1 MKCAAFIV
9 YPPPAI
15 VAEGVYNN
23 HPRAL
28 HADIIFYT
36 ASPSGNAAAFK
47 TGAAVARS
55 IKSTFPP

>member
-9 YPPPAI
+9 YAPATI
-15 VAEGVYNN
+15 AGGVYNN

-36 ASPSGNAAAFK
+36 VSPSGNAAAFM

-55 IKSTFPP
+55 IKSTFLP